1 MVMSE
6 TFEAPEPKQSR
17 VRTLALVGGLVAI
30 VGGTAAVGGG
40 WLAFSK
46 LNGGGPQPES
56 VLPADTVAFMKFDM
70 NPSAGQ
76 KVAAVRF
83 ALRFPDAKG
92 KVNETS
98 DLREVAFD
106 YAFVLTQLGLAS

>member
-1 MVMSE
+1 MEQLVMPDVVE
-6 TFEAPEPKQSR
+6 TPGQKPAGR

-56 VLPADTVAFMKFDM
+56 VLPADTIAFVKVDM
-70 NPSAGQ
+70 NPSG
-76 KVAAVRF
+76 R
-83 ALRFPDAKG
+83 RRWRPCG
-92 KVNETS
+92 S
-98 DLREVAFD
+98 PC
-106 YAFVLTQLGLAS
+106 ASPTPRAR